1 MAEPTDEELRRLAR
15 RVLGRDLTAEEAAQA
30 APRLLILSQTM
41 DRLEAWQGELGEV
54 APATIFQVP
63 TEARDGR

>member
-1 MAEPTDEELRRLAR
+1 MSEPVDEELRQVAR
-15 RVLGRDLTAEEAAQA
+15 RVLGRDPTPKEAAQA

-63 TEARDGR
+63 TEAR